1 MKQTRA
7 RDTLVILLIMCNL
20 RKSLSQQMKGKKW
33 VPGGRRGVG
42 CKEKEGANEPVVQ
55 YSSWIKEFRS
65 GVQ

>member
-1 MKQTRA
+1 
-7 RDTLVILLIMCNL
+7 
-20 RKSLSQQMKGKKW
+20 MKGKKW

-55 YSSWIKEFRS
+55 YSSWIEEFRS